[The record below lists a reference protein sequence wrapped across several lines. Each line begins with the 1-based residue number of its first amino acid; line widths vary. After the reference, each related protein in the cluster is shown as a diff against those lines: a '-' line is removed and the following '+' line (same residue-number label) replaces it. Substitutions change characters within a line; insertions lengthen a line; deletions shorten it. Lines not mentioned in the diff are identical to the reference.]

1 MTRYR
6 AERGQVIVLVS
17 AAALNEIYL
26 RGVRCC

>member
-17 AAALNEIYL
+17 AAALN
-26 RGVRCC
+26 